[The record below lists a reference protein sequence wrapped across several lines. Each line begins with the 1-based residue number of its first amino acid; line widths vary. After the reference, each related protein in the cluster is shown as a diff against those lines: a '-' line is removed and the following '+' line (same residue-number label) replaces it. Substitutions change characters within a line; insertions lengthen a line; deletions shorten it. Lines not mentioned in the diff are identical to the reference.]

1 MMQSIYSAVSAM
13 KAQQTRL
20 DTIAVNLA
28 NVNQNGYK
36 AKRVDFKDA
45 LYTAMSSPVAA
56 DNGGNLLKGTGAVVG
71 ATATNFGAGARV
83 ATGKPLDVAIAGKGF
98 FTVQGSD
105 GGTYYTRGGNFDV
118 SVEGDLRYLV
128 TASGNYVLDAAG
140 QRIALPPNT
149 VPAISPDG
157 VITAGGRQI
166 AVLGLVQFQNE
177 AGLLA
182 QGNGLFAQSPAS
194 GAPRAAVSEL
204 VQGSVEGSNVELS
217 QELTLLIRTQRAY
230 SLASKALQTADDMD
244 SLANH
249 LR

>member
-1 MMQSIYSAVSAM
+1 MMQSVYSAASAI

-20 DTIAVNLA
+20 DTIAMNLA

-36 AKRVDFKDA
+36 SKRIDFKDA
-45 LYTAMSSPVAA
+45 LYTAMHSPVEA
-56 DNGGNLLKGTGAVVG
+56 DNGGNLLKGSGVVVG
-71 ATATNFGAGARV
+71 ATATNFDAGARIT
-83 ATGKPLDVAIAGKGF
+83 TGKPLDVAITGKGF

-105 GGTYYTRGGNFDV
+105 GATYYTRGGNFDV
-118 SVEGDLRYLV
+118 SVEGDARYLV

-140 QRIALPPNT
+140 QRISLPPDT
-149 VPAISPDG
+149 TPSISPDG
-157 VITAGGRQI
+157 VITADGGEV
-166 AVLGLVQFQNE
+166 AVIGLVQFQNE
-177 AGLLA
+177 EGLLA
-182 QGNGLFAQSPAS
+182 QGNGLFVQSVAS
-194 GAPRAAVSEL
+194 GAPRAATSTM

-244 SLANH
+244 GLSNH